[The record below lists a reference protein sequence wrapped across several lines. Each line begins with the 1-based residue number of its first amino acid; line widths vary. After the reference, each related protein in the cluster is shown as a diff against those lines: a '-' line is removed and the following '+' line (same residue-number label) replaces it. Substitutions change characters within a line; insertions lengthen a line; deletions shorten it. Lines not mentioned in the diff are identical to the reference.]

1 MSSDVGLATEF
12 HSEKILWNRLG
23 MVSFIPQKKVL
34 IPRHSKFYGRVNS
47 KARKEGNRMKKI
59 TFTKTHA
66 PENTMFSSET
76 ASERNSERLFL
87 FLFYGT
93 EFQVV
98 LSSAEWFRRELREL
112 LLFLFHGTEFPAF
125 FRKEFREFSVP
136 RNSQNPAGTN
146 QLFHLFRLRQNN
158 FFVRNCQPY
167 YVAPDSPNVNP

>member
-66 PENTMFSSET
+66 PENTMFLSET
-76 ASERNSERLFL
+76 ASERNSESLYL

-93 EFQVV
+93 EFRVV
-98 LSSAEWFRRELREL
+98 FSSAEWFRTEL
-112 LLFLFHGTEFPAF
+112 
-125 FRKEFREFSVP
+125 
-136 RNSQNPAGTN
+136 
-146 QLFHLFRLRQNN
+146 
-158 FFVRNCQPY
+158 
-167 YVAPDSPNVNP
+167 